1 MATHRHHKWLKDIAD
16 QMQRDFGDAHAAA
29 AESSG
34 VQRSGHHGEEIW
46 GRFLRAWLPPQ
57 YEIGYRKY
65 ILLEHEA
72 EDGSDI
78 SGETDIVIFHPAY
91 PAALRDRHE
100 VLLSGVVAA
109 FSSKLTLD
117 RSGLAEA
124 VREAAKVRR
133 AATLRARNLHSRLLT
148 PFLYGVLAHTH
159 SWKSA
164 ASKPIATTTSALAE
178 LDAEHSMEPREAL
191 DLLCVADL
199 NCWSKMVQIVSPQ
212 VAAILPPSVSPPGG
226 HIQYSFLNVG
236 HDESIKDA
244 SGLALPPVAV
254 LIGLL
259 YQKLSYYDDS
269 LSALADG
276 FRVTDTS
283 VYSLSSTSARNRL
296 FSPDLFLGPE
306 DRAAFERGLVLYKM
320 YW

>member
-1 MATHRHHKWLKDIAD
+1 MAAHRHHKWLKDVAD
-16 QMQRDFGDAHAAA
+16 QMQSDFEEAHAAA
-29 AESSG
+29 AKSSG

-65 ILLEHEA
+65 LLLEREA
-72 EDGSDI
+72 EDGTNI
-78 SGETDIVIFHPAY
+78 SGETDIVVFHPTY
-91 PAALRDRHE
+91 PTALRERHE

-117 RSGLAEA
+117 REGIEEA
-124 VREAAKVRR
+124 VKEAAKVRR
-133 AATLRARNLHSRLLT
+133 TARLRASDLHSKLLA

-164 ASKPIATTTSALAE
+164 ASKPIATTTSALAQ
-178 LDAEHSMEPREAL
+178 LDAEHCKEPREAL

-199 NCWSKMVQIVSPQ
+199 NCWSKMMQIVSPLEM
-212 VAAILPPSVSPPGG
+212 AILSPSDPQSGQ
-226 HIQYSFLNVG
+226 IQYSFFKIG
-236 HDESIKDA
+236 RDESATDA
-244 SGLALPPVAV
+244 SSLALPPVAL

-259 YQKLSYYDDS
+259 YQKLSYYDDA

-276 FRVTDTS
+276 FRVTNTS
-283 VYSLSSTSARNRL
+283 VHRLSSTSVPDRR
-296 FSPDLFLGPE
+296 FSSDLFLEPQE
-306 DRAAFERGLVLYKM
+306 RDAFELGFIPPHKT